1 MTYKDE
7 DCDEDNDTEEDE
19 NEEGSDDDKMDESV
33 NELSKLSS
41 DDLLS
46 KVEKQRAQG
55 KITELMNPKK
65 GFKFF
70 IE

>member
-19 NEEGSDDDKMDESV
+19 DEEGSDDDKMDESV

-46 KVEKQRAQG
+46 KVEKQRA
-55 KITELMNPKK
+55 
-65 GFKFF
+65 
-70 IE
+70 